1 MRRMFAH
8 WMMVKDVRRG
18 IKRKGLTAVERER
31 RISKNS
37 LNFLVETINT
47 AKTDIAA
54 QLLTTYIEKFFKY
67 ANL

>member
-8 WMMVKDVRRG
+8 WMMVKDVRRS
-18 IKRKGLTAVERER
+18 IKRKGLTPVERER

-54 QLLTTYIEKFFKY
+54 
-67 ANL
+67 

>member
-54 QLLTTYIEKFFKY
+54 
-67 ANL
+67 